1 MGSRQSS
8 LLQKQLSFMIQWLPL
23 ETEQQL
29 DEIGILSGSSDV
41 DCVAIFK
48 HSTRCSISSMAKNR
62 LERSWNPGDKNI
74 PVYYL
79 DLIAFRKLSNEI
91 AQRYGIQ
98 HESPQLLLIRNNEV
112 WAHASHTSITTE
124 LINEV

>member
-1 MGSRQSS
+1 
-8 LLQKQLSFMIQWLPL
+8 MIHWLPL

-29 DEIGILSGSSDV
+29 DEIGILSGSPDV
-41 DCVAIFK
+41 ECVAIFK

-62 LERSWNPGDKNI
+62 LERSWDAGNKRI

-91 AQRYGIQ
+91 ASRYGIE

-112 WAHASHTSITTE
+112 RVHASHTSITAD